1 LGFAK
6 DGWIIA
12 NPEGGNQVEKS
23 KEMKLKYDKTVWKEM
38 FVYFKRFKKE
48 FVILCVFMISLA
60 AIDISFPLLTQ
71 YAIDTYVVPRK
82 MDGLWIVAVGYGVL
96 TIVMSLIVFLFIKQA
111 GRIEM
116 GLLYQ
121 MRKDSFEKL
130 QKLSFSYYDK
140 NAIGWMIARTTSDAS
155 KISETVAWGLVDMV
169 WGFAMMFGISIVML
183 IVNWKLA
190 LVTLVTVPL
199 LAIISVVFE
208 KKMLI
213 SYRNVRKINSKITGL
228 FNDGI
233 VGAKTTKTLVR
244 EELNRDEFGEV
255 TFDMKRN
262 SVRAGVISA
271 GYLPLALFISA
282 IGTVLTLYYGSV
294 FILDELI
301 TYGTL
306 MLFITYAR
314 QFFDPVLELA
324 RIYTEMIS
332 AQAAAERV
340 MSLIN
345 EKEEITEG
353 DDVIAHYGNH
363 YEQKVENWEPLL
375 GDVEYKNVSFYYKE
389 GEYILKNFNLKVER
403 GQTIALVGETGSGK
417 STIVNLACRFYEP
430 TSGQILIDG
439 KDYKDRSQNW
449 LHANIGYVLQ
459 APHLFSGTIKDN
471 IRYGKLDATDDAII
485 EAAKTVNAHDFIS
498 KLEFGYDTP
507 VGEGGGLLSTGEK
520 QLISFARAII
530 AKPRLFF
537 LDEAT
542 SSIDTETEWKIQ
554 HAIDNVLEDRTSFI
568 IAHRLSTIR
577 SADVILVIDKGEVIE
592 QGNHTTLLAMKGHY
606 YHLYT
611 NQFMEEGERD
621 LLNQHARNKLTTP
634 KLETMT
640 A

>member
-1 LGFAK
+1 
-6 DGWIIA
+6 
-12 NPEGGNQVEKS
+12 VEKS

>member
-1 LGFAK
+1 
-6 DGWIIA
+6 
-12 NPEGGNQVEKS
+12 
-23 KEMKLKYDKTVWKEM
+23 MKLKVDKAVWKEM
-38 FVYFKRFKKE
+38 FIYFKRFKKD
-48 FVILCVFMISLA
+48 FIILCAFMISLA
-60 AIDISFPLLTQ
+60 AIDITFPLLTQ
-71 YAIDTYVVPRK
+71 YAIDTYVIPRNL
-82 MDGLWIVAVGYGVL
+82 DGLWVVGVSYAVL
-96 TIVMSLIVFLFIKQA
+96 TILLSLIVFLFIKHA
-111 GRIEM
+111 GKIEM
-116 GLLYQ
+116 GMLYQ

-130 QKLSFSYYDK
+130 QRLSFSYYDK

-169 WGFAMMFGISIVML
+169 WGFAMMIGISVVML
-183 IVNWKLA
+183 IVNWQLA

-208 KKMLI
+208 KKMLV

-255 TFDMKRN
+255 TMDMKRT
-262 SVRAGVISA
+262 SVRAGTISA
-271 GYLPLALFISA
+271 GYLPMALFISA
-282 IGTVLTLYYGSV
+282 VGTVLTLYFGSI
-294 FILDELI
+294 FIMDSLI

-345 EKEEITEG
+345 EKEDITEASE
-353 DDVIAHYGNH
+353 VVALYGNH
-363 YEQKVENWEPLL
+363 YDQKIDNWEPLE
-375 GDVEYKNVSFYYKE
+375 GYVEFKNVDFFYKE
-389 GEYILKNFNLKVER
+389 GEYILKDFNLKVNK

-430 TSGQILIDG
+430 TGGQILIDG

-471 IRYGKLDATDDAII
+471 IRYGKLEATEDEIV
-485 EAAKTVNAHDFIS
+485 EAAKTVNAHDFIM
-498 KLEFGYDTP
+498 KLEHGYDTE
-507 VGEGGGLLSTGEK
+507 VGEGGGMLSTGEK

-542 SSIDTETEWKIQ
+542 SSIDTETEAKIQ
-554 HAIDNVLEDRTSFI
+554 HAIDTVLEDRTSFI

-577 SADVILVIDKGEVIE
+577 SADVILVIEKGKVIE
-592 QGNHTTLLAMKGHY
+592 QGNHSELMAHKGHY
-606 YHLYT
+606 YDLYA
-611 NQFMEEGERD
+611 NQFVEEGERE
-621 LLNQHARNKLTTP
+621 LLNQHESKKFTNVDDDLLSA
-634 KLETMT
+634 
-640 A
+640 

>member
-1 LGFAK
+1 M
-6 DGWIIA
+6 
-12 NPEGGNQVEKS
+12 EKS

>member
-1 LGFAK
+1 
-6 DGWIIA
+6 
-12 NPEGGNQVEKS
+12 
-23 KEMKLKYDKTVWKEM
+23 
-38 FVYFKRFKKE
+38 
-48 FVILCVFMISLA
+48 
-60 AIDISFPLLTQ
+60 
-71 YAIDTYVVPRK
+71 
-82 MDGLWIVAVGYGVL
+82 
-96 TIVMSLIVFLFIKQA
+96 
-111 GRIEM
+111 M
-116 GLLYQ
+116 GMLYK

-169 WGFAMMFGISIVML
+169 WGIAMMIGISGVML
-183 IVNWKLA
+183 VVNWKLA

-199 LAIISVVFE
+199 LAVISVFFE
-208 KKMLI
+208 KKMLL

-244 EELNRDEFGEV
+244 EELNREEFGEV
-255 TFDMKRN
+255 TLDMKKT
-262 SVRAGVISA
+262 SVRAGSISA

-282 IGTVLTLYYGSV
+282 IGTVLTLYFGSV
-294 FILDELI
+294 FVMESAI

-306 MLFITYAR
+306 VLFITYAR

-345 EKEEITEG
+345 EKEEISESSE
-353 DDVIAHYGNH
+353 VLAQYGNH
-363 YEQKVENWEPLL
+363 YEQKIENWEPLV
-375 GDVEYKNVSFYYKE
+375 GDIEFKNVDFFYKE
-389 GEYILKNFNLKVER
+389 GEYILQDFNLKVTQ
-403 GQTIALVGETGSGK
+403 GQTVALVGETGSGK

-430 TSGQILIDG
+430 TGGQILIDG
-439 KDYKDRSQNW
+439 KDYKERSQNW

-459 APHLFSGTIKDN
+459 APHLFSGTIKEN
-471 IRYGKLDATDDAII
+471 IRYGKLDATDEDIY
-485 EAAKTVNAHDFIS
+485 EAAKTVNAHEFIT
-498 KLEFGYDTP
+498 KLEHGYDTQ
-507 VGEGGGLLSTGEK
+507 VGEGGGMLSTGEK

-542 SSIDTETEWKIQ
+542 SSIDTETEAKIQ
-554 HAIDNVLEDRTSFI
+554 YAIDTVLENRTSFI

-577 SADVILVIDKGEVIE
+577 NADLILVIEKGKVIE
-592 QGNHTTLLAMKGHY
+592 QGNHATLMKLKGHY
-606 YHLYT
+606 YDLYA
-611 NQFMEEGERD
+611 NQFVEEGELEILNSTSKEAKKD
-621 LLNQHARNKLTTP
+621 APKDPNGDDGLLSA
-634 KLETMT
+634 
-640 A
+640 